1 MKKEILSED
10 DVHKNFLSD
19 NNVSQKKLMGDSILD
34 KYIICRKEDS
44 IFKENDTFLK
54 EDIIPD
60 ESNIFEED
68 DNAPDCYELSALFFV
83 YKFLFR

>member
-1 MKKEILSED
+1 MKKEILSEE

-19 NNVSQKKLMGDSILD
+19 NNVSQKKLMEDSILD

-54 EDIIPD
+54 EDIITD
-60 ESNIFEED
+60 ESNIFEDD

>member
-1 MKKEILSED
+1 MRSEQRCER
-10 DVHKNFLSD
+10 S
-19 NNVSQKKLMGDSILD
+19 
-34 KYIICRKEDS
+34 EDS

>member
-19 NNVSQKKLMGDSILD
+19 NNVSQKKLMEDSILD
-34 KYIICRKEDS
+34 KHIICRKENS

-54 EDIIPD
+54 EDIIPH
-60 ESNIFEED
+60 EGNIFD
-68 DNAPDCYELSALFFV
+68 KDKNAPDCYELSALFFV

>member
-19 NNVSQKKLMGDSILD
+19 NNVSQKKLMEDSILD

-54 EDIIPD
+54 EDIM
-60 ESNIFEED
+60 N
-68 DNAPDCYELSALFFV
+68 YQLFFL
-83 YKFLFR
+83 YINFFLGNSNRQFADRFMNVVN

>member
-19 NNVSQKKLMGDSILD
+19 NNVSQKKLM
-34 KYIICRKEDS
+34 EDS

>member
-19 NNVSQKKLMGDSILD
+19 NNVSQKKLMEDSILD

-44 IFKENDTFLK
+44 IFTFLK

>member
-19 NNVSQKKLMGDSILD
+19 NNVSQKKLMEDSILD

-44 IFKENDTFLK
+44 IFKENDT
-54 EDIIPD
+54 
-60 ESNIFEED
+60 
-68 DNAPDCYELSALFFV
+68 
-83 YKFLFR
+83 

>member
-10 DVHKNFLSD
+10 DVHKNFFSD
-19 NNVSQKKLMGDSILD
+19 NNVSQKKLMEDSILD